1 MYDFYYSV
9 NVSHKKIQL
18 IPICLFQDFMDMTGL
33 FLLLLS
39 VCHGDGPDAR
49 ERRDTSRG
57 T

>member
-1 MYDFYYSV
+1 MYDFCYSV

-18 IPICLFQDFMDMTGL
+18 ISICLFQDFMDMTGL

-57 T
+57 A